1 MLASMKLVHFL
12 KILPERLFRKLVSA
26 FRYLRLTV
34 KRVPKAT
41 YDTEFVPIT
50 FWQIFQLEGTTVE
63 ASKYSV
69 EYHNITV
76 IKFFFI

>member
-41 YDTEFVPIT
+41 YDTEFVPMT
-50 FWQIFQLEGTTVE
+50 FWQIFP
-63 ASKYSV
+63 A
-69 EYHNITV
+69 
-76 IKFFFI
+76 